1 MSHYELAILGDA
13 TADER
18 TQLEQT
24 LAKMLASYG
33 LKLGVDVLILDGINI
48 HTRNRRVAFA
58 AAYFRGRGHPDEALA
73 RVLVADSAP
82 TIPVVGRSDNFE
94 TTAPD
99 CLQATNGHRLDSQSD
114 PEMSRLAT
122 ALLECLGLLQR
133 QRRVFVSYRRT
144 EARTAAIQLHDKLSE
159 AGFDVFLDTHD
170 IQPGEQFQE
179 ALWHRL
185 CDSDVMVMLDTPTYF
200 DRRWTRQELGRAR
213 AKGIHILQVVWPD
226 HKKSPQ
232 SDLAETIYLEARELA
247 AADGP
252 IIETTVRQIIIAVEN
267 LRSRSVAARLM
278 SIVGQLRA
286 ESEAIGGGVEGIG
299 AHRAVTI
306 RLPHGKLVYAY
317 PVVGVPTAE
326 MLNEV
331 AVKAS
336 ATGQGEDAMLVY
348 DHIGIKPAWLDH
360 LKWLDDN
367 ISVVRAIRAREAA
380 WQLAGYG
387 T

>member
-1 MSHYELAILGDA
+1 MSHYELAILGDVS
-13 TADER
+13 TDER
-18 TQLEQT
+18 VRLEQT
-24 LAKMLASYG
+24 LAEMLAPYG
-33 LKLGVDVLILDGINI
+33 LTLHTDVLVLDRTNVGN
-48 HTRNRRVAFA
+48 RNRHVAFA
-58 AAYFRGRGHPDEALA
+58 AAYFRGRGHEDEALA
-73 RVLVADSAP
+73 LQLVATSAP
-82 TIPVVGRSDNFE
+82 AIPVVGATDDFE
-94 TTAPD
+94 ATAPA
-99 CLQATNGHRLDSQSD
+99 CLQATNGHRLDPKAD

-144 EARTAAIQLHDKLSE
+144 EARTAAIQLHDKLTE

-179 ALWHRL
+179 VLWHRL
-185 CDSDVMVMLDTPTYF
+185 CDSDAMVMLDTPTYF
-200 DRRWTRQELGRAR
+200 ERKWTRHELGRAR

-232 SDLAETIYLEARELA
+232 TDLAETIYLDAEELA

-252 IIETTVRQIIIAVEN
+252 IIENTVQQIITAVEN

-278 SIVGQLRA
+278 SIVGKLRA
-286 ESEAIGGGVEGIG
+286 EVEAVGGDVEGIG

-306 RLPHGKLVYAY
+306 RLPGGKRVYAY
-317 PVVGVPTAE
+317 PIVGVPTAD
-326 MLNEV
+326 MLNDV

-336 ATGQGEDAMLVY
+336 TSGQGQNALLVY
-348 DHIGIKPAWLDH
+348 DHVGLKPAWLDH

-367 ISVVRAIRAREAA
+367 ISVVRAIRAREASWA
-380 WQLAGYG
+380 LAGL
-387 T
+387 

>member
-13 TADER
+13 SAEER
-18 TQLEQT
+18 SQLEES
-24 LAKMLASYG
+24 LAKMLAPYG
-33 LKLGVDVLILDGINI
+33 LALNDDVLILDGTNI
-48 HTRNRRVAFA
+48 HSRNRHIAFA
-58 AAYFRGRGHPDEALA
+58 AAYFRGRGHRDEASARELA
-73 RVLVADSAP
+73 ASSAP
-82 TIPVVGRSDNFE
+82 TIPVVGRTDTFE
-94 TTAPD
+94 TTVPD
-99 CLQATNGHRLDSQSD
+99 FLQATNGHRLDPDTD
-114 PEMSRLAT
+114 PTMSRLAT

-144 EARTAAIQLHDKLSE
+144 EARTAAVQLHDKLTE

-200 DRRWTRQELGRAR
+200 ERKWTRQELGRAR
-213 AKGIHILQVVWPD
+213 AKGIHTLQVVWPD
-226 HKKSPQ
+226 HARSPQ
-232 SDLAETIYLEARELA
+232 SDLAETIYLEAAELTS
-247 AADGP
+247 ADGP
-252 IIETTVRQIIIAVEN
+252 IIEPTVRQIIIAVEN

-286 ESEAIGGGVEGIG
+286 HAEAIGGSVQGVG
-299 AHRAVTI
+299 AHRAVTV

-326 MLNEV
+326 MLNDV
-331 AVKAS
+331 AIKATNS
-336 ATGQGEDAMLVY
+336 GQGEDALLIY

-367 ISVVRAIRAREAA
+367 IHVVRAIRVSEAA
-380 WQLAGYG
+380 WQLAGF
-387 T
+387 